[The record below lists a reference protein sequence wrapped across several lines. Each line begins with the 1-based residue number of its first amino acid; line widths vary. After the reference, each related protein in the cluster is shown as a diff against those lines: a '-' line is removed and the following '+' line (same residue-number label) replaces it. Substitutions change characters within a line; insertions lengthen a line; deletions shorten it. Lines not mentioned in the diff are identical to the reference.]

1 MTTADD
7 PEAMMHQCVEHV
19 FWDLIDIHDIPKG
32 RKNDLTPITALIIY
46 LSVIMRLR
54 MRDIATIFDV
64 SRSTV
69 TDYVDYLEKKGY
81 VQRVRG
87 DEDKRDIYIEPTKK
101 GREFVVDKE
110 RKTLDYAN
118 AGVGRL
124 TPDERKVFLKLFMK
138 FVGDFDKTPYEN
150 MLNKIEK
157 E

>member
-7 PEAMMHQCVEHV
+7 PKVLMHRCVDHV

-54 MRDIATIFDV
+54 MRDIAGIFDV

-81 VQRVRG
+81 VRRVRG
-87 DEDKRDIYIEPTKK
+87 DEDKRDIFIEPTSR
-101 GREFVVDKE
+101 GREYVRDKE
-110 RKTLDYAN
+110 IKTLDYAN
-118 AGVGRL
+118 AGIERL
-124 TPDERKVFLKLFMK
+124 TPEERQVFLRLFMK
-138 FVGDFDKTPYEN
+138 FVGDFEKTPYEN